1 MLTDD
6 VTPMKD
12 TTAPCTPPP
21 PEFTAEGITSSKHA
35 VISDPPVMTPVL
47 QSKIILGADSAA
59 GSSKVEKSGDEGTP
73 TPPAQLF
80 KMLSVETDL
89 NVPPENW
96 LRGEVGERGKNEGR
110 GQR

>member
-6 VTPMKD
+6 VAPMTD
-12 TTAPCTPPP
+12 TTTPPP
-21 PEFTAEGITSSKHA
+21 SPSGSTAEGTTSPTKKPA
-35 VISDPPVMTPVL
+35 VMSGPPVL
-47 QSKIILGADSAA
+47 QSKIILDADSAA
-59 GSSKVEKSGDEGTP
+59 GSSKVEKTGDEGTP

-89 NVPPENW
+89 NIPPENW